1 MTPNLCHPSR
11 SPADML
17 PGRRVPLVLMYH
29 RVGEVTHDPNS
40 LAVSPR
46 RFRQQM
52 TWLKR
57 RGLRG
62 VAISQLVDAMYSGT
76 DKGLVGI
83 TFDDGYADLLD
94 QVPTVLHQ
102 YGFSA
107 TAFVV
112 THRLGSVN
120 DWDPDTPWQLL
131 DADGVRKVADAGLEI
146 ASHGRTH
153 ISLSATDPAV
163 LRDEIHG
170 SRSDLYG
177 LLGAP
182 VHGFAYPYG
191 SVDEAAREAVRG
203 AGYTYACAV
212 FAPRQDQ
219 SLVALPRIFVGER
232 DGNAR
237 LTAKQL
243 LFRWHVS
250 SQRGLF

>member
-1 MTPNLCHPSR
+1 MTPNLYRPSR

-17 PGRRVPLVLMYH
+17 PPRRVPLVLMYH
-29 RVGEVTHDPNS
+29 RVGEVTHDPHS
-40 LAVSPR
+40 LAVSPP

-62 VAISQLVDAMYSGT
+62 VAIGQLVDAMCSRT

-83 TFDDGYADLLD
+83 TFDDGYADLVD
-94 QVPTVLHQ
+94 WVPTVLHEH
-102 YGFSA
+102 GFTA

-112 THRLGSVN
+112 THRLGGVN
-120 DWDPDTPWQLL
+120 DWDLDTPWRLL
-131 DADGVRKVADAGLEI
+131 DADGVREVADAGLEI
-146 ASHGRTH
+146 ASHGRRH
-153 ISLSATDPAV
+153 ISLSGSDPAV
-163 LRDEIHG
+163 LRDEVYG
-170 SRSDLYG
+170 SRSDLCG

-182 VHGFAYPYG
+182 VRGFAYPYG
-191 SVDEAAREAVRG
+191 SVDEAAQAAVRG

-212 FAPRQDQ
+212 FAPRRDQ
-219 SLVALPRIFVGER
+219 SLAALPRIFVGER
-232 DGNAR
+232 DGDAR